1 MSAVDIAWCLFA
13 MGLAAVVQSVSGF
26 GFALMA
32 VPLAAI
38 AVNLTTAVIAVSIAS
53 VINVSMLVLRN
64 YRDIDRGLAMR
75 FNVPALFGM
84 PLGLVV
90 LATIEQQQLKVVLG
104 GLIILGTLAL
114 MRGAGGIT
122 ARAWIDVMAGAI
134 SGVLAA
140 STGTN
145 GPPLVL
151 AAQMRKLSP
160 DVFRATMSFTFIVSG
175 PLSLIFFA
183 FGGYFSWPAV
193 WLAAGSI
200 PLLVVGQIIGLRI
213 RPLINEKQFARFVYL
228 LLLLS
233 GISVGLSGL
242 VG

>member
-1 MSAVDIAWCLFA
+1 MSAADIAWCLLA
-13 MGLAAVVQSVSGF
+13 MGLAAIVQSVSGF

-38 AVNLTTAVIAVSIAS
+38 AINLTTAVIAVSIAS
-53 VINVSMLVLRN
+53 VINVAMLVLRN
-64 YRDIDRGLAMR
+64 YKDIDRGLAVR

-84 PLGLVV
+84 PFGLVV
-90 LATIEQQQLKVVLG
+90 LATVEQQRLKVALG
-104 GLIILGTLAL
+104 GLIIVATLAL
-114 MRGAGGIT
+114 MRGAGGIA
-122 ARAWIDVMAGAI
+122 ARAWIDVVAGAI

-160 DVFRATMSFTFIVSG
+160 DVFRATMSFTFVVSG

-183 FGGYFSWPAV
+183 FGGYFSWSAV

-200 PLLVVGQIIGLRI
+200 PLLVIGQMIGLRL
-213 RPLINEKQFARFVYL
+213 RPLINGQQFARFVYL

-233 GISVGLSGL
+233 GVSVGLSGL
-242 VG
+242 ID

>member
-1 MSAVDIAWCLFA
+1 MSAADIAWCLLA
-13 MGLAAVVQSVSGF
+13 MGLAAIVQSVSGF

-38 AVNLTTAVIAVSIAS
+38 AINLTTAVIAVSIAS
-53 VINVSMLVLRN
+53 VINVAMLVLRN
-64 YRDIDRGLAMR
+64 YKDIDRGLAVR

-84 PLGLVV
+84 PFGLVV
-90 LATIEQQQLKVVLG
+90 LATVEQQRLKVALG
-104 GLIILGTLAL
+104 GLIIVATLAL
-114 MRGAGGIT
+114 MRGAGGIA
-122 ARAWIDVMAGAI
+122 ARAWIDVVAGAI

-160 DVFRATMSFTFIVSG
+160 DVFRATMSFTFVVSG

-183 FGGYFSWPAV
+183 FGGYFSWSAV

-200 PLLVVGQIIGLRI
+200 PLLVIGQMIGLRL
-213 RPLINEKQFARFVYL
+213 RPLINGQQFARFVYL

-233 GISVGLSGL
+233 GVSVGLSGL
-242 VG
+242 IG

>member
-1 MSAVDIAWCLFA
+1 MSAVDIAWCLLA

-38 AVNLTTAVIAVSIAS
+38 AINLTTAVIAVSIAS

-64 YRDIDRGLAMR
+64 YKDIDRGLAVR

-84 PLGLVV
+84 PFGLVV
-90 LATIEQQQLKVVLG
+90 LATVEQQRLKVVLG
-104 GLIILGTLAL
+104 VLIIIATLAL
-114 MRGAGGIT
+114 MRGAGSVA
-122 ARAWIDVMAGAI
+122 ARAWIDVVAGAI

-160 DVFRATMSFTFIVSG
+160 DVFRATMSFTFVVSG

-183 FGGYFSWPAV
+183 FGGYFSWSVV

-200 PLLVVGQIIGLRI
+200 PLLIIGQVIGLRV
-213 RPLINEKQFARFVYL
+213 RPLINGQQFARFVYL

-233 GISVGLSGL
+233 GVSVGLSGL
-242 VG
+242 IA

>member
-1 MSAVDIAWCLFA
+1 MSAADIAWCLLA

-38 AVNLTTAVIAVSIAS
+38 AINLTTAVIAVSIAS
-53 VINVSMLVLRN
+53 VINVAMLVLRN
-64 YRDIDRGLAMR
+64 YKDIDRGLAVR

-84 PLGLVV
+84 PFGLVV
-90 LATIEQQQLKVVLG
+90 LATVEQQRLKVALG
-104 GLIILGTLAL
+104 GLIIVATLAL
-114 MRGAGGIT
+114 MRGAGGIA
-122 ARAWIDVMAGAI
+122 ARAWIDVVAGAI

-160 DVFRATMSFTFIVSG
+160 DVFRATMSFTFVVSG

-183 FGGYFSWPAV
+183 FGGYFSWSAV

-200 PLLVVGQIIGLRI
+200 PLLVIGQMIGLRL
-213 RPLINEKQFARFVYL
+213 RPLINGQQFARFVYW

-233 GISVGLSGL
+233 GVSVGLSGL

>member
-1 MSAVDIAWCLFA
+1 MSAVDIAWCLLA

-38 AVNLTTAVIAVSIAS
+38 AINLTTAVIAVSIAS

-64 YRDIDRGLAMR
+64 YKDIDRGLAVR

-84 PLGLVV
+84 PFGLVV
-90 LATIEQQQLKVVLG
+90 LATVEQQRLKVVLG
-104 GLIILGTLAL
+104 VLIIIATLAL
-114 MRGAGGIT
+114 MRGAGSVA
-122 ARAWIDVMAGAI
+122 ARAWIDVVAGAI

-160 DVFRATMSFTFIVSG
+160 DVFRATMSFTFVVSG

-183 FGGYFSWPAV
+183 FGGYFSWSAV

-200 PLLVVGQIIGLRI
+200 PLLIIGQVIGLRV
-213 RPLINEKQFARFVYL
+213 RPLINGQQFARFVYL

-233 GISVGLSGL
+233 GVSVGLSGL
-242 VG
+242 IA